1 MLFPFIYIVFGS
13 VSDVVMVIL
22 KVLALLQISLVASN
36 FTHMTY
42 IHILMNVVYKFHS
55 NMH

>member
-1 MLFPFIYIVFGS
+1 MLFPFIYIVFGC